1 MPLSPIRNCSCY
13 CCAVPNQHGVGRDW
27 HRGFR
32 HLGGGTQRDE
42 ETTDQGT
49 GVDGLH
55 GVGSEELRAGMGA
68 VRSTLSFRRR
78 LSAACRLKTLR
89 PIRQFSFVTS
99 ASEPHRPRAQSHDR
113 LHYASSLICDAVS
126 SGKDHL
132 KQKYDFIRDYD
143 DNKRRC
149 YTASR
154 DHSPLANVTISLIHI
169 PDAGALDNV
178 PAKA

>member
-1 MPLSPIRNCSCY
+1 MLLL
-13 CCAVPNQHGVGRDW
+13 
-27 HRGFR
+27 RG
-32 HLGGGTQRDE
+32 
-42 ETTDQGT
+42 
-49 GVDGLH
+49 
-55 GVGSEELRAGMGA
+55 A
-68 VRSTLSFRRR
+68 
-78 LSAACRLKTLR
+78 
-89 PIRQFSFVTS
+89 
-99 ASEPHRPRAQSHDR
+99 
-113 LHYASSLICDAVS
+113 